1 MPQDVREIG
10 REVTLPALPSLKF
23 SMRIPRFNDS
33 VFVGEAAEGF
43 VSFHV
48 ITLATSF
55 HSNMMLMFCD
65 RRTGP

>member
-1 MPQDVREIG
+1 VPQDVREIG

-33 VFVGEAAEGF
+33 VFVRDAADVF
-43 VSFHV
+43 ISFQV

-55 HSNMMLMFCD
+55 HSNMMLMSCD